1 MKFSIAVVLTATLVY
16 KVSAGCFSESLGYN
30 CCKGCDVV
38 TTDEKGIYKKTLYQE
53 YNNNKII
60 IVYKIDVI

>member
-38 TTDEKGIYKKTLYQE
+38 TTDENGIYKKTLYQE